1 MKTDRLEPNVNVTCK
16 ATEPKG
22 NSFAGR
28 DFPCPVCASGLDIR
42 LSRSGKPY
50 CVCIECGIQ
59 IFFRGK
65 LGIKR
70 LHKIMEEEL
79 LVSGK
84 GFGSHKANLLFNR
97 IQHLKKQ
104 KLQLAE
110 KQGLVFIDPDIKN
123 AIQAVDNEIERV
135 QGELANLGRKIPR
148 ENIK

>member
-1 MKTDRLEPNVNVTCK
+1 MTLRSFFELLDDGTERKTSMKTDRREPNVNVTFK

-28 DFPCPVCASGLDIR
+28 DFPLPCLCLRPQYFR

-50 CVCIECGIQ
+50 CVCLECGIQ

-70 LHKIMEEEL
+70 LHKIMGEEL

-97 IQHLKKQ
+97 IPAFEETKTATH
-104 KLQLAE
+104 
-110 KQGLVFIDPDIKN
+110 
-123 AIQAVDNEIERV
+123 
-135 QGELANLGRKIPR
+135 
-148 ENIK
+148 

>member
-1 MKTDRLEPNVNVTCK
+1 METDRREPNVNVTLK
-16 ATEPKG
+16 PSEPKG
-22 NSFAGR
+22 NTIAGR
-28 DFPCPVCASGLDIR
+28 NFPCPVCASGLDIR
-42 LSRSGKPY
+42 LSRTGKPY

-79 LVSGK
+79 LVPGK
-84 GFGSHKANLLFNR
+84 GFGSHEANLLFNR
-97 IQHLKKQ
+97 IRHLKKQ
-104 KLQLAE
+104 RRELNE
-110 KQGLVFIDPDIKN
+110 KQGLVFIDLDVKN

-135 QGELANLGRKIPR
+135 QGKLANLGLKIPR